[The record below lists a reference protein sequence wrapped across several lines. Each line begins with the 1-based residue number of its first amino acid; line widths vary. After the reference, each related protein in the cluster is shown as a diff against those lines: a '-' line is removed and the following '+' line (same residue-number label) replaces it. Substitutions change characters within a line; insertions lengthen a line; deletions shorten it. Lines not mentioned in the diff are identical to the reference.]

1 MRDEA
6 SFRAAFFV
14 LFFSKK
20 RTIEDFLLSYS
31 GRIKKTFVFKTK

>member
-14 LFFSKK
+14 LFFKK